1 MLDNHKKTSTR
12 ISRQIPE
19 FIREYYTNES
29 GDNLFVLFIQAYYE
43 WAEQTGQF
51 DHLTRNAREMFDVD
65 SVFFSNT
72 FEAFKDYFFRQ
83 FLPGIPKNVLVNKQL
98 LFKHGKEFYLN
109 KGSDASFRF
118 LFRVLYNDDISV
130 FVPSTKVLTFSD
142 PARGIIS
149 GDCKIHDS
157 YFWQQFSYQISSE
170 ITIQEYR
177 EIVTNLL
184 HPAGMRMFGKFL
196 TEIEVSLMTSAVIEM
211 ILDFQIEIPAFVSS
225 GEILNNGFGLTSTE
239 QNSVNFISV
248 PIDEWDSFEDAEV
261 EKTILDGEIVYDL
274 NTDESGVGFLF
285 LEEPNLVTTAPDW
298 FNSNYS
304 LTFSVWVKSKTENT
318 FISLISVD
326 SYRMLSYYE
335 SVFEVNSE
343 TWTRCYITKT
353 ENQDFPA
360 FAIGGG
366 FPGSSIA
373 MADDVYLKDPM
384 IHYGSIPVD
393 FVMSSKY
400 IAKRARAV
408 SEIWKNYE
416 YSDFTGPTYSSFFNL
431 IDNAPVAPPIILAYP
446 SVTYSGSNTTT
457 VVYCK
462 SLGLNFADDSFL
474 GLKFAIVAGTG
485 VNQISSISAWDNQAN
500 AVKITLSPALS
511 VVPDTTSEFVIFR
524 DIFSIIGSP
533 QAAGAS
539 TITLSADE
547 IGINDFYNN
556 IYKIKILYGPG
567 KDEEFLISDYNGST
581 KVATIDGTWSVT
593 PTTNSVYFILKNG
606 GNDATYFED
615 YSNYPSI
622 HFNELEIQ
630 ELEDQPGFKSNI
642 SEIEMFIHTTII

>member
-118 LFRVLYNDDISV
+118 LFRVLYNDDVSI
-130 FVPSTKVLTFSD
+130 FIPSTKVLTFSD

-196 TEIEVSLMTSAVIEM
+196 TEIEVSLMTSAVIEI
-211 ILDFQIEIPAFVSS
+211 ILEFQIETAFFVQSLLEA
-225 GEILNNGFGLTSTE
+225 EIELT
-239 QNSVNFISV
+239 
-248 PIDEWDSFEDAEV
+248 
-261 EKTILDGEIVYDL
+261 
-274 NTDESGVGFLF
+274 
-285 LEEPNLVTTAPDW
+285 
-298 FNSNYS
+298 
-304 LTFSVWVKSKTENT
+304 
-318 FISLISVD
+318 
-326 SYRMLSYYE
+326 
-335 SVFEVNSE
+335 
-343 TWTRCYITKT
+343 
-353 ENQDFPA
+353 
-360 FAIGGG
+360 
-366 FPGSSIA
+366 
-373 MADDVYLKDPM
+373 
-384 IHYGSIPVD
+384 
-393 FVMSSKY
+393 
-400 IAKRARAV
+400 
-408 SEIWKNYE
+408 KNYE

-485 VNQISSISAWDNQAN
+485 ANQISSISAWDNQAN

-524 DIFSIIGSP
+524 DIFSTIGSP

-606 GNDATYFED
+606 GNDATYFEE
-615 YSNYPSI
+615 YSNYPST
-622 HFNELEIQ
+622 HFNELEVQ

-642 SEIEMFIHTTII
+642 SEIEMFIHTTI